1 MSASGMRG
9 YLCGTGILLLLALI
23 AGATTARAG
32 EEVAPCRQLARG
44 REVRMALEGP
54 VHDYLAAVTQ
64 NWLLPAPGA
73 NPAILAMFAD
83 RDRAPYR
90 DLLPWSGE
98 FAGKYLTG
106 ATQVLRATNDPRL
119 RTHLEQ
125 FVASLIAFQD
135 SDGYLGPFPRDHRLT
150 GSAPNVGGNTGPTW
164 DAWGHYH
171 TMLGLLLW
179 HEVSG
184 DPAALTAAREIG
196 DLLCDHFLGD
206 KRPRLVDTGS
216 TEMNLAP
223 AHGLSVLFE
232 MTGEK
237 RYADL
242 AHQVVNDFAAVD
254 PKGQPLAGDY
264 FRRGL
269 AGEEFYRLPKPRW
282 ESLHPVLALAE
293 LARIDD
299 DERYRKAFTNLW
311 WSIVRLDRH
320 NNGGFSSG
328 EQAQGNPYHPGAI
341 ETCCTIAW
349 MAMTVEMLKLTGDP
363 IAADELELSTLNSA
377 MGLFSP
383 SGRWSTYNTPMDG
396 VRKANFHEIVF
407 QARPGSPELNCCS
420 VNAARGLGLLSEW
433 ALMRATTDDSLV
445 LNWYG
450 PGVLRTRM
458 ASGTDIV
465 FTCRTDYPRT
475 GRVRITVAPDGP
487 TRFLLRLR
495 IPHWS
500 RSTTIKVNGEN
511 IRDVKPA
518 SYLELA
524 RTWKPG
530 DVIEMVLDLSPHVW
544 TGERGCT
551 GRVSLYRGPIL
562 LTYDPRF
569 NAGGPSDPAPID
581 LSKTNLSVS
590 SWKGTQP
597 PILLVEARTPA
608 GSINL
613 CDFASAGFDGSPY
626 RSWFRAEHASPVA
639 FSREHPWRSQPLK
652 VDR

>member
-1 MSASGMRG
+1 M
-9 YLCGTGILLLLALI
+9 
-23 AGATTARAG
+23 
-32 EEVAPCRQLARG
+32 
-44 REVRMALEGP
+44 
-54 VHDYLAAVTQ
+54 
-64 NWLLPAPGA
+64 
-73 NPAILAMFAD
+73 
-83 RDRAPYR
+83 
-90 DLLPWSGE
+90 
-98 FAGKYLTG
+98 
-106 ATQVLRATNDPRL
+106 
-119 RTHLEQ
+119 
-125 FVASLIAFQD
+125 
-135 SDGYLGPFPRDHRLT
+135 
-150 GSAPNVGGNTGPTW
+150 
-164 DAWGHYH
+164 
-171 TMLGLLLW
+171 
-179 HEVSG
+179 
-184 DPAALTAAREIG
+184 
-196 DLLCDHFLGD
+196 
-206 KRPRLVDTGS
+206 
-216 TEMNLAP
+216 
-223 AHGLSVLFE
+223 
-232 MTGEK
+232 
-237 RYADL
+237 
-242 AHQVVNDFAAVD
+242 
-254 PKGQPLAGDY
+254 
-264 FRRGL
+264 
-269 AGEEFYRLPKPRW
+269 
-282 ESLHPVLALAE
+282 LALAE

-349 MAMTVEMLKLTGDP
+349 MAMTVEMLRLTGDP

-383 SGRWSTYNTPMDG
+383 SGAGAPTTRPWTASARRIST
-396 VRKANFHEIVF
+396 RLCFRL
-407 QARPGSPELNCCS
+407 ARDRPSSTAVASTRC
-420 VNAARGLGLLSEW
+420 GLGLLSEW

-475 GRVRITVAPDGP
+475 GLVRITVAPDGP

-626 RSWFRAEHASPVA
+626 RSWLRAEHASPVA
-639 FSREHPWRSQPLK
+639 FRSRTPLAQPALEGRPVTRRVFLVPTMLCGERPSRCGGVAQSPCSRRAPRSSASSWAGSESCWSITGFTASPYSCTSLPPSQAVYIARPPPASASNLGNSPCDSRQPGRGLAT
-652 VDR
+652 RSWS